1 MFNIIH
7 LSKYRHRLGATSS
20 NLPEIPDE
28 VMRKRSK
35 YLTDIKYQITEK
47 ENEDFLNSDLEVLV
61 VEKGR
66 KGGFIAKTNSYIPV
80 VVNNVDPGTF
90 INVHIYDVT
99 STYLRGSL
107 I

>member
-1 MFNIIH
+1 
-7 LSKYRHRLGATSS
+7 
-20 NLPEIPDE
+20 
-28 VMRKRSK
+28 MRKRSK

-80 VVNNVDPGTF
+80 VVNNV
-90 INVHIYDVT
+90 
-99 STYLRGSL
+99 
-107 I
+107 